1 MWWDHRDWGD
11 LQEAPAVVGAWPAPW
26 ALPDGRGAEVAADPP
41 LDAPL
46 GEAGA
51 RLVQG
56 DAAFRVRVG
65 ASDDIAR
72 DDPAWRDALAD
83 PDRAGLTVT
92 IADGAVVAIGP
103 DGGPRTPVAG
113 ARALIAAVPT
123 GTVPEDGAL
132 LVVAGLDADAAQ
144 AAAQA
149 LARDPGLVRLTYAV
163 ALDGEGARAPR
174 GRPGRVSA
182 GRRPP
187 GPLVTLA
194 AGAIV
199 LAFSTDDPLVLMAL
213 AAGALVLF
221 ASAPGRPSRWFL
233 IGGAISGLT
242 LALMNPFVSAEGN
255 LIIWQGP
262 DLTLID
268 TEITVE
274 EVLAGL
280 AAGVRLFAVAAL
292 VGALLAHMDADR
304 LQAQVA
310 RVAPRSALTCALA
323 ARLLPTL
330 ERDARAI
337 SEAARPAW
345 RVAAPDGRWTT
356 RARAAAAGACR
367 CSGRAWSAAWT
378 WPRP

>member
-1 MWWDHRDWGD
+1 M
-11 LQEAPAVVGAWPAPW
+11 
-26 ALPDGRGAEVAADPP
+26 
-41 LDAPL
+41 
-46 GEAGA
+46 
-51 RLVQG
+51 
-56 DAAFRVRVG
+56 
-65 ASDDIAR
+65 
-72 DDPAWRDALAD
+72 
-83 PDRAGLTVT
+83 
-92 IADGAVVAIGP
+92 
-103 DGGPRTPVAG
+103 
-113 ARALIAAVPT
+113 
-123 GTVPEDGAL
+123 
-132 LVVAGLDADAAQ
+132 
-144 AAAQA
+144 
-149 LARDPGLVRLTYAV
+149 
-163 ALDGEGARAPR
+163 
-174 GRPGRVSA
+174 SA

-337 SEAARPAW
+337 SEAARLRGVSLA
-345 RVAAPDGRWTT
+345 DGRWTARAKAAAPLALPLLGSSLERGLDVAEAMTARGYGAGPRT
-356 RARAAAAGACR
+356 RVAEAPYRPREVAALVIGAAMCALAAATIALGLADYSFYPTPDPLLGPGVAVAAAALAGLCA
-367 CSGRAWSAAWT
+367 AAWVL
-378 WPRP
+378 RR

>member
-1 MWWDHRDWGD
+1 
-11 LQEAPAVVGAWPAPW
+11 
-26 ALPDGRGAEVAADPP
+26 
-41 LDAPL
+41 
-46 GEAGA
+46 
-51 RLVQG
+51 
-56 DAAFRVRVG
+56 
-65 ASDDIAR
+65 
-72 DDPAWRDALAD
+72 
-83 PDRAGLTVT
+83 
-92 IADGAVVAIGP
+92 
-103 DGGPRTPVAG
+103 
-113 ARALIAAVPT
+113 
-123 GTVPEDGAL
+123 
-132 LVVAGLDADAAQ
+132 
-144 AAAQA
+144 
-149 LARDPGLVRLTYAV
+149 
-163 ALDGEGARAPR
+163 
-174 GRPGRVSA
+174 VSA

-337 SEAARPAW
+337 SEAARLRGVSLA
-345 RVAAPDGRWTT
+345 DGRWTARAKAAAPLALPLLGSSLERGLDVAEAMTARGYGAGPRT
-356 RARAAAAGACR
+356 RVAEAPYRPREVAALVIGAAMCALAAATIALGLADYSFYPTPDPLLGPGVAVAAAALAGLCA
-367 CSGRAWSAAWT
+367 AAWVL
-378 WPRP
+378 RR